1 MLKEVVLY
9 IPFFFFIVTVDS
21 SKKKVL
27 KNILET
33 VDENNDILVEIKSNM
48 SPKGKYHS
56 Y

>member
-1 MLKEVVLY
+1 MLKEVVLF
-9 IPFFFFIVTVDS
+9 IPFFFFIVAVDS

-33 VDENNDILVEIKSNM
+33 VDENNDILVEIKNYM